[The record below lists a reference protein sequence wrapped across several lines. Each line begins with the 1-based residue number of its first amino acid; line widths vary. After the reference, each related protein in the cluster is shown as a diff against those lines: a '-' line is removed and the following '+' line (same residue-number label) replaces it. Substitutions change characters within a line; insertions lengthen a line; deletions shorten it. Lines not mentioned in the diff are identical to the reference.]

1 MTKKK
6 GTCTRQIGD
15 DPLMIKHRAF
25 VERYVIC
32 CNATEAAEYA
42 GYSKHTA
49 NRAGS
54 RLLGLPAIKEAIA
67 EARKETAERVGI
79 TRDWVLSRVAALA
92 DSDMRRLMEWRDGS
106 ATVKD
111 SDTIDWR
118 DAYAISEIKVI
129 PGGGKNPQAEIKIK
143 LGDKV
148 KNLELLMR
156 HMGMLN
162 DKLQVAGDADNPQAV
177 DLRTMDEDSLMKVI
191 KDS

>member
-129 PGGGKNPQAEIKIK
+129 PG
-143 LGDKV
+143 KV

-162 DKLQVAGDADNPQAV
+162 DKLQVWGDADNPLAV